1 MKFFDKTNR
10 GNAGRRKVQ
19 KADNPDELMALM
31 GQIKA
36 LADQVQ
42 QMAGMEEPMMVTE
55 GMYSDDDM
63 RKQEDNDE
71 RMMEPDDMMPDEE
84 KRAMMKEAEA
94 TASDDAEERVE
105 DGQPDESDEALMD
118 IEKQLRT
125 LTRGFN
131 QMAGVMKSLMTQI
144 NESKA
149 IAKSAA
155 QGMEGLLEAIGMT
168 ADVMKAAEG
177 STVEV
182 QKGTGGTQDAIT
194 YQNTDIIDRLESVV
208 KEAKGQTVE
217 KAAALPSGR
226 EGLGQVMLGL
236 TGGGA

>member
-42 QMAGMEEPMMVTE
+42 QMAGMEDPMMVTE
-55 GMYSDDDM
+55 GMYEDDDM
-63 RKQEDNDE
+63 RKQEDEEE
-71 RMMEPDDMMPDEE
+71 RMEKEDMMPDEE

-94 TASDDAEERVE
+94 TASDDAEERIE

-217 KAAALPSGR
+217 KAALPSR
-226 EGLGQVMLGL
+226 RDGLGQVMLSL
-236 TGGGA
+236 TGGGE